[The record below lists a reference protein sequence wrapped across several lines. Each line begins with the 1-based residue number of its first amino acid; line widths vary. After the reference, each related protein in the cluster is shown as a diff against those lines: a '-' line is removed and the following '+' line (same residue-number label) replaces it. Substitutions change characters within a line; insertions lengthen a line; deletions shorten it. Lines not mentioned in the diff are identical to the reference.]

1 MCAYLL
7 FFNSEVPR
15 EFYIVWISLHLP
27 VQDVFHERVKVYQN
41 WQHAQLML
49 NKKREQKAKLELSG
63 KPDRG
68 NSAGVEVVE
77 VFVVSWTFSHKLIS
91 EILFWSV
98 WYWNCFQ
105 WQAKVERGQEEF
117 DAISQMI
124 KKEMER
130 FEINRV
136 KDFKQTIINYLENL
150 MLHQQ
155 QVIHFFFMLI
165 FISLTCVSFWHFLKI
180 S

>member
-1 MCAYLL
+1 
-7 FFNSEVPR
+7 
-15 EFYIVWISLHLP
+15 
-27 VQDVFHERVKVYQN
+27 
-41 WQHAQLML
+41 ML

-68 NSAGVEVVE
+68 NTAGVEVVE
-77 VFVVSWTFSHKLIS
+77 VYLLHASYESGLMFYYLEFWMIGYLLMVL
-91 EILFWSV
+91 ILF
-98 WYWNCFQ
+98 FQ

-155 QVIHFFFMLI
+155 QVCNLSGRTFGIQN
-165 FISLTCVSFWHFLKI
+165 CVSWC
-180 S
+180 SQG